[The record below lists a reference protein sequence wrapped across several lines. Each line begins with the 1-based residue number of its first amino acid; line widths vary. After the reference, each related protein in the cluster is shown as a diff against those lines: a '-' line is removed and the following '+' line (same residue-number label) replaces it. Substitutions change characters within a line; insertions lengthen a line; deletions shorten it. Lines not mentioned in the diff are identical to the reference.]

1 MERNMTFT
9 MGNFKGTGAPSAV
22 PVFLDKLPAT
32 RGGVIGA
39 VTAGS
44 EPKFGRLVSADPD
57 DPNTF
62 VVGLPSGNFAVGIL
76 VFDPTI
82 AQNDPAMN
90 DLYFEGRPAT
100 AVTFGP
106 LALQGYEA
114 GLAEGKLGMTV
125 WANKTTGEI
134 GFEAIGTTPSSSTYV
149 QINAHVLEKQDP
161 NGIVIWLNQPVV
173 TPAASEARPVV
184 ATPVATPGAGA
195 VASGTVVA
203 LAVATPGAVIH
214 YTDDGTV
221 PDATDPVYT
230 PGTTVIAVTA
240 GVTIKAI
247 AVKVGYTNS
256 TVLSAVYTIAP

>member
-39 VTAGS
+39 VTAGA

-57 DPNTF
+57 DPNTLI
-62 VVGLPSGNFAVGIL
+62 VGLPSGNFAVGIL
-76 VFDPTI
+76 IFDPAI

-106 LALQGYEA
+106 LAIQGYEA

-134 GFEAIGTTPSSSTYV
+134 GFEAIGTTPSSSTYI
-149 QINAHVLEKQDP
+149 QLNAHVLEKQDP
-161 NGIVIWLNQPVV
+161 NGTVIWLNQPVV
-173 TPAASEARPVV
+173 TPTASEARPST

-195 VASGTVVA
+195 VASGTTVA
-203 LAVATPGAVIH
+203 LSCATPGNKIY
-214 YTDDGTV
+214 YTVDGST
-221 PDATDPVYT
+221 PDASDTEYT
-230 PGTTVIAVTA
+230 TPIAITA

-247 AVKVGYTNS
+247 AYVEGHAPS

>member
-9 MGNFKGTGAPSAV
+9 MGNFKGTGTPKAV

-39 VTAGS
+39 VTTGN
-44 EPKFGRLVSADPD
+44 EPKFGVLVSADPD
-57 DPNTF
+57 DPSTF

-76 VFDPTI
+76 VFDPSI

-106 LALQGYEA
+106 LAIQGYEA

-125 WANKTTGEI
+125 WANKTTGII

-149 QINAHVLEKQDP
+149 QLNAHVLEKADP
-161 NGIVIWLNQPVV
+161 NGTIIWLNQPVV
-173 TPAASEARPVV
+173 SPAASEARPST
-184 ATPVATPGAGA
+184 ATPVAKPGAGA
-195 VASGTVVA
+195 VASGTTVA
-203 LAVATPGAVIH
+203 LSCATPGNTIY
-214 YTDDGTV
+214 YTVDGSA
-221 PDATDPVYT
+221 PDASDTEYT
-230 PGTTVIAVTA
+230 APITISA

-247 AVKVGYTNS
+247 AYVEGHAPS
-256 TVLSAVYTIAP
+256 TVLSATYTIAP